1 MRIFFIVGCAVMF
14 LFNALYAN
22 EIYQFIPANS
32 QQVLQVNLNAVAGM
46 ETIQQDLVRNI
57 NRQTGLDPKNEKLQN
72 FGSLVERLV
81 AVTPDLMVDETFIFV
96 KIKIPEAEFCRKIEE
111 LTGSKLVP
119 LPGTKPVERRFTLE
133 GNQVFPGVAL
143 KKRTFA
149 VMFLSGNVAVFAKND
164 LSNYRKINKGPGI
177 SEQLRKEL
185 NPPKALAAGFVVFTA
200 DFLAENPYLPQ
211 IRRARYAL
219 SAEKDGSLRIK
230 ASAVCPDKKMAKQ
243 TLAQVQQFV
252 MVGGMMLNQLDP
264 ELMQEWITSV
274 RVGRDKNEVAV
285 NAFFTRDFIN
295 RLAAASEKLTA
306 EPQARPEP
314 AGEGKK
320 R

>member
-1 MRIFFIVGCAVMF
+1 MRIFFIVVCAVMI
-14 LFNALYAN
+14 LFNSLHAN
-22 EIYQFIPANS
+22 EIYRFIPANS

-57 NRQTGLDPKNEKLQN
+57 NRQTGLDPKNEKLQD
-72 FGSLVERLV
+72 FSSLVEKLV
-81 AVTPDLMVDETFIFV
+81 AVTPDMTVDETFIFV
-96 KIKIPEAEFCRKIEE
+96 KIKIKEAEFCRKIEE

-119 LPGTKPVERRFTLE
+119 VPGTKPVERRFTLE
-133 GNQVFPGVAL
+133 GNQVFPGVSL

-149 VMFLSGNVAVFAKND
+149 VMFLSGNVAVFAKDD
-164 LSNYRKINKGPGI
+164 LSNYHKVKKLGL
-177 SEQLRKEL
+177 SEQQCKEL

-200 DFLAENPYLPQ
+200 DFLADNPYLPQ
-211 IRRARYAL
+211 IQRAVYAL
-219 SAEKDGSLRIK
+219 SAEKGGSLRIN
-230 ASAVCPDKKMAKQ
+230 ASAVCADKEMAKQ

-252 MVGGMMLNQLDP
+252 MIGGMMLNQLDP

-274 RVGRDKNEVAV
+274 RAGRDKNAVTV

-306 EPQARPEP
+306 EAQARPEP
-314 AGEGKK
+314 AGEAKK